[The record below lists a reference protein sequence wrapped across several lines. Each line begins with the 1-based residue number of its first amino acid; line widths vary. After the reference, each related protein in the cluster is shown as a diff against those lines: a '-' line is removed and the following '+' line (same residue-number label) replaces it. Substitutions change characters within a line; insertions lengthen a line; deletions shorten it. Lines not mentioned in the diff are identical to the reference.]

1 METKTENIPA
11 PTADTPLPK
20 VKTPKAIKPRAVK
33 PIRERPPL
41 RVCRFQGRW
50 TFLVESESS
59 KHFQQPGEEWKEDAH
74 TVDLEEGL
82 IRVPGQGVQV
92 NGQCDCSDFGFNRH
106 KVMVCEKKLSR
117 CKHIKAAM
125 YFLMSDLILETLR
138 REQATKESQSLDD
151 MFCV

>member
-1 METKTENIPA
+1 M
-11 PTADTPLPK
+11 
-20 VKTPKAIKPRAVK
+20 
-33 PIRERPPL
+33 
-41 RVCRFQGRW
+41 
-50 TFLVESESS
+50 ESESS

-151 MFCV
+151 LFCV